1 MLRAHVMSY
10 CHATRLLKS
19 MASSLKEEIR
29 SAVKETLK
37 EELSRALSEH
47 KNTAEKQA
55 NDCKA
60 GTSKRTKSFE
70 EFYKER
76 EADRQKGS
84 NQEKERRKML
94 RFKRNFQPLGLTSI

>member
-1 MLRAHVMSY
+1 MSL
-10 CHATRLLKS
+10 TRLLKS
-19 MASSLKEEIR
+19 MASSLKEEIP

-47 KNTAEKQA
+47 KNTVEPT

-70 EFYKER
+70 EFCKE
-76 EADRQKGS
+76 
-84 NQEKERRKML
+84 
-94 RFKRNFQPLGLTSI
+94 